1 MELIREKNEGAAV
14 ITLGHVH
21 ACASARVCVYELA
34 LVSAVHVACCELSV
48 CVSSV
53 VLSS

>member
-1 MELIREKNEGAAV
+1 MELIIEKNEGAAV
-14 ITLGHVH
+14 ITLGH
-21 ACASARVCVYELA
+21 VCVYELA